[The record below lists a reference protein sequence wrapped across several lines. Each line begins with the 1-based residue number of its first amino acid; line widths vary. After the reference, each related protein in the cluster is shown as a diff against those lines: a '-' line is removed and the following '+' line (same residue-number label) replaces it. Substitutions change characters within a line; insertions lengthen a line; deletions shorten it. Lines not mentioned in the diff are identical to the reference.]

1 MKLVK
6 FSLAV
11 FAISLAILTIL
22 LIWSEDVVS
31 CGVTTCK
38 FIETM
43 FICCSLIL
51 TKEVA
56 SINTDKHE

>member
-6 FSLAV
+6 INLAV
-11 FAISLAILTIL
+11 SAISLAVAAIL
-22 LIWSEDVVS
+22 LIWSEDIVS

-38 FIETM
+38 FLETM

-56 SINTDKHE
+56 TINTDKHE

>member
-6 FSLAV
+6 ISLAV

-22 LIWSEDVVS
+22 LIWSEDIVT